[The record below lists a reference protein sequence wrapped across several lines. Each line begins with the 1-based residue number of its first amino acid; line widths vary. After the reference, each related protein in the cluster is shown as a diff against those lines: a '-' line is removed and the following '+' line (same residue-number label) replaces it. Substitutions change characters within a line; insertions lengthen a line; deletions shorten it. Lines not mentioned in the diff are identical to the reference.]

1 MSGDKPVSRDAR
13 REACCELIGQ
23 IAEGDEAALTA
34 FYDLTSSVVF
44 GLAARILRDP
54 PDAEESTLEVYLQ
67 VWRSAADYNAGRGS
81 PLAWL
86 ATIAR
91 TRAIDRL
98 RATQRWTNSTVPLAT
113 EFSEPGRGPAESLL
127 ILERQSQVREALN
140 TLKPEQREVL
150 EIAYFSGLTHVEIA
164 RHLGLPLGT
173 VKTRIRTG
181 MMQMRGH
188 LSESGG
194 GL

>member
-1 MSGDKPVSRDAR
+1 MLAAGAPWPGSQRLPGPGRSIVFVRPSD
-13 REACCELIGQ
+13 GQ
-23 IAEGDEAALTA
+23 IRP
-34 FYDLTSSVVF
+34 S
-44 GLAARILRDP
+44 
-54 PDAEESTLEVYLQ
+54 
-67 VWRSAADYNAGRGS
+67 
-81 PLAWL
+81 
-86 ATIAR
+86 
-91 TRAIDRL
+91 
-98 RATQRWTNSTVPLAT
+98 PLAT

-181 MMQMRGH
+181 MMQLRGH